1 MLLCFFFKTILLIL
15 FFSSQGLS
23 SSWNFRSNL
32 DLNPPYIKCVEAIA
46 NGKDM
51 GPVSLK
57 NRKQYTKYF
66 FENHIYEIIINSS
79 FMTCVRV
86 DLSKK
91 QKPYPLSK

>member
-1 MLLCFFFKTILLIL
+1 MFFFKTILLIL

-46 NGKDM
+46 NGKDI

>member
-1 MLLCFFFKTILLIL
+1 MEKTWICVA
-15 FFSSQGLS
+15 FGGLKVAE
-23 SSWNFRSNL
+23 
-32 DLNPPYIKCVEAIA
+32 I
-46 NGKDM
+46 
-51 GPVSLK
+51 
-57 NRKQYTKYF
+57 